1 MWPILHNIFANSRK
15 NKPVHPENRGYNSVM
30 PGYSNNFNDELRARL
45 SIVDVVGRRVPLTKR
60 GKDFWGCCPFH
71 NEKTPSFKVNEEMG
85 RFYCFGCGEKGDIIS
100 FTMKT
105 QNMQYPDA
113 IRELANMA
121 GLKVPEY
128 KPKDAAT
135 VEREQNYFDIME
147 NAAKLYADRLDSP
160 DGEFA
165 LSYIRG
171 RGFSDADIK
180 KYRIGFAPNGNTIA
194 AKFGNVKLA
203 NLIAT
208 GLVRESKTPG
218 GAPYDFFRNKLM
230 FPIFNP
236 AGQIVAF
243 SGRSLDGTEPKY
255 INSAETEFFKKR
267 LTVFGLNFA
276 RNEIYKANRSIV
288 VEGAIDA
295 IKMQINGFGETV
307 APLGTALS
315 EEHLQVLNKSN
326 RNITFCFDGDK
337 AGQKAAARAMSVAM
351 PLLRPESD
359 VRFAFVIGGSDPDD
373 ILKQKDGREQ
383 MKRIVDSA
391 MSLERFLWDIA
402 CKNHLVSTPRGQAMA
417 EKFFMGEV
425 EKIQD
430 FSLKSRFKQFF
441 FDMRRENWKFTRRA
455 SILPVPEIGAL
466 EQKTLS
472 EIAANFPE
480 TVEKHSEFLLK
491 IGADLGHEGRESG
504 TGISAADAERF
515 IVSLKLKHYLE
526 ILQKEKKELTAR
538 MLDPLNLQGQADSTR
553 MAELDGEIRKTTEN
567 IQKISEI

>member
-1 MWPILHNIFANSRK
+1 MTGL
-15 NKPVHPENRGYNSVM
+15 
-30 PGYSNNFNDELRARL
+30 SNHFNDELRARL
-45 SIVDVVGRRVPLTKR
+45 SIADVVGRRVPLTKK

-71 NEKTPSFKVNEEMG
+71 NEKTPSFKVNDEMG
-85 RFYCFGCGEKGDIIS
+85 KYYCFGCGEKGDIIS
-100 FTMKT
+100 FLMKT
-105 QNMQYPDA
+105 QNMQYGDA

-135 VEREQNYFDIME
+135 IEREQTYFDIME
-147 NAAKLYADRLDSP
+147 SAAKLYSDRLYAP

-180 KYRIGFAPNGNTIA
+180 KYRIGYAPNGNVIVG
-194 AKFGNVKLA
+194 KFSNLKLA
-203 NLIAT
+203 QLLGT
-208 GLVRESKTPG
+208 GLVKESSHQG

-230 FPIFNP
+230 FPIFSA

-255 INSAETEFFKKR
+255 INTAETEFFKKR
-267 LTVFGLNFA
+267 STVFGLNFA
-276 RNEIYKANRSIV
+276 RNDIYKANRSIV
-288 VEGAIDA
+288 VEGQIDA

-337 AGQKAAARAMSVAM
+337 AGQKAAARALSLAM

-359 VRFAFVIGGSDPDD
+359 IRFAFVAAGSDPDD
-373 ILKQKDGREQ
+373 ILKQKDGSAQ
-383 MKRIVDSA
+383 MKRIIDSA
-391 MSLERFLWDIA
+391 VSLERFLWELIN
-402 CKNHLVSTPRGQAMA
+402 KNFVTSTPRGQAMA
-417 EKFFMGEV
+417 EKFFMAEV
-425 EKIQD
+425 EKVQD
-430 FSLKSRFKQFF
+430 FSLKNRLKQFF
-441 FDMRRENWKFTRRA
+441 FDMRRENWKFTRRTENM
-455 SILPVPEIGAL
+455 PVPEIGAL

-472 EIAANFPE
+472 EIAAAYPE
-480 TVEKHSEFLLK
+480 LIEKHSEFLLK
-491 IGADLGHEGRESG
+491 TSANFDNGADGAGNLN
-504 TGISAADAERF
+504 AADAEKF

-526 ILQKEKKELTAR
+526 ILQKEKKELTAK
-538 MLDPLNLQGQADSTR
+538 MLESLDSQGQGDSAR
-553 MAELDGEIRKTTEN
+553 IAEIDGEIKKTMEN
-567 IQKISEI
+567 IRKLSEI

>member
-1 MWPILHNIFANSRK
+1 
-15 NKPVHPENRGYNSVM
+15 M